1 MFKLDVAV
9 RWEGQHWV
17 AYNIGRRLNPH
28 SAQNWSTP
36 LEARA
41 GIEDVLV
48 WFRHANIIFL
58 PGIAESPV
66 NLTRNFRDAVSAV
79 FGSPA
84 EAPLPLVRE
93 ALPETR
99 EQWAWANIRWG
110 GHLVWQGQCERGA
123 VPIRDRDAPAD
134 RRVRIIDPHDDW
146 STAYLPFPRPRW

>member
-1 MFKLDVAV
+1 MFKFDVAA

-28 SAQNWSTP
+28 SAQNWSTS
-36 LEARA
+36 LGVRA
-41 GIEDVLV
+41 EIDDVFA
-48 WFRHANIIFL
+48 WFRHASIIFL
-58 PGIAESPV
+58 PGIVEAPV
-66 NLTRNFRDAVSAV
+66 NLTRDFRDAVSFA

-110 GHLVWQGQCERGA
+110 GHLSWQGQCERGA
-123 VPIRDRDAPAD
+123 ALIRDRPAPAGQQ
-134 RRVRIIDPHDDW
+134 VRIINPHYEW
-146 STAYLPFPRPRW
+146 STAYLPFPRPR